1 MTRDNPT
8 GHRGQTHVCLNE
20 PTSHLV
26 LRFALGAFSL
36 AGARLVAELRD
47 PESAAAPPAEL
58 PLRLRHHLL
67 GAAILGSSAIAS
79 AAAATRLQ
87 WAARAGSL
95 ADRCG
100 RFLAASRLGL
110 RFDRELRRLVGNA
123 AATAGRCA
131 EIGRAEE
138 QAGRRLA
145 HAVAE
150 RAYQDAVAR
159 LGRSPELRHLVA
171 QESAGLTRSAV
182 GELRE
187 RCARADDRI
196 ESTVRRL
203 RRRR

>member
-1 MTRDNPT
+1 VARDNPT

-26 LRFALGAFSL
+26 LRFALGAISL
-36 AGARLVAELRD
+36 AGARLVAELHD
-47 PESAAAPPAEL
+47 PESATSPPAE
-58 PLRLRHHLL
+58 PPVRLRHHLV
-67 GAAILGSSAIAS
+67 GAALLGSSAIAS
-79 AAAATRLQ
+79 IAAVTRVR
-87 WAARAGSL
+87 WTARAGWL
-95 ADRCG
+95 AGWCG

-110 RFDRELRRLVGNA
+110 RFDRELRRLVARA
-123 AATAGRCA
+123 ATTAGRWA

-138 QAGRRLA
+138 LAGRRLA

-150 RAYQDAVAR
+150 RAYEDAVAR